1 VGGIVGETKY
11 KSGGT
16 HLAEQSFKFKESFYK
31 AIADL
36 NEKQIG
42 KLLKGICEYAYS
54 GKEFVTKDVT
64 LGGAFTLIKT
74 ALDEDKAQAEVS
86 EKRKGG
92 FIAMVK
98 ETAEGEV
105 RFTAELGE
113 QTCSLERAIGTAFV
127 ALNMDMG
134 KA

>member
-1 VGGIVGETKY
+1 M
-11 KSGGT
+11 
-16 HLAEQSFKFKESFYK
+16 AEQSFKFKESFYK

-54 GKEFVTKDVT
+54 GKEFVT

-98 ETAEGEV
+98 QTAEGEV

-127 ALNMDMG
+127 ALNMDMV